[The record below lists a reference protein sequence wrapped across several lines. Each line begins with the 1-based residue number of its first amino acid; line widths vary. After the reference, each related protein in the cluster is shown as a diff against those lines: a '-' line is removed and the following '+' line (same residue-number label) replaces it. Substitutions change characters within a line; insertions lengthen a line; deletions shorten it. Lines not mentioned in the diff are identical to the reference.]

1 MRIPLLLI
9 ASAALA
15 ASTAVAAPPRA
26 RPPADL
32 TGLWSNGSWTTFDR
46 PDNRYHDQ
54 GDPRF
59 PYILTT
65 YRLTEHHTAGGMSRY
80 VPWLAELQP
89 EGFVE
94 ISPELAAEHGI
105 ANRDMVVLTTLRGE
119 IEVRALVTDRMQ
131 PLQIDGQRVH
141 QIGMP
146 WHFGYGGIAKGAI
159 ANDLSALIED
169 PNSRIHEGKAF
180 TCNLWRKT

>member
-1 MRIPLLLI
+1 
-9 ASAALA
+9 
-15 ASTAVAAPPRA
+15 VA
-26 RPPADL
+26 
-32 TGLWSNGSWTTFDR
+32 TTFDR

-54 GDPRF
+54 DDPRF
-59 PYILTT
+59 PYVLTT

-94 ISPELAAEHGI
+94 ISPELAAALGI
-105 ANRDMVVLTTLRGE
+105 ANGDRVVVSTLRGE
-119 IEVRALVTDRMQ
+119 AESRALVTERLQ
-131 PLQIDGQRVH
+131 PLQVDGRTIH

-146 WHFGYGGIAKGAI
+146 WHFGYGGIARGGI

-169 PNSRIHEGKAF
+169 PNSRIHEAKAF
-180 TCNLWRKT
+180 TCNLRKRSTEP